1 VTSRTW
7 QSSSALERWARA
19 TEARRPP
26 LVLAGAAATVAAL
39 MVLPVAYLL
48 VRAAESGFAGLAT
61 VLQPRTLRVLGNSAL
76 LTAVVTLAAAVVA
89 VPLAWLTVRTDLPAR
104 RLWSVLTALPLT
116 IPSYVGAFAL
126 IAFFGPRGM
135 LQEWLAPLGVQRL
148 PEIYGFVGAAYAL
161 TLFTYPYLLLTVRA
175 GLLRLDPALEEV
187 ARSLGESRR
196 RVFWRVTLPSLRP
209 AMAAGAL
216 LVALYVLSD
225 FGAVSLLRFNSF
237 TRAIYLS
244 YQSSFDRSLAAW
256 LSLLLVLF
264 TILILLAEQHT
275 QTQARYYRQGTGVSR
290 RPQPIRLG
298 RWRWPALAFCA
309 TVVGLALVAP
319 VGVVLVWLV
328 RGVRAGNTL
337 HLAVL
342 ERAALHTA
350 LAAGLAAFTTVVAAL
365 PVAYLAVRYPGRLTG
380 LAERAAYV
388 GHGLPG
394 IVVALSL
401 VFFGANYATFLYQT
415 LPMLVFAYGVLFL
428 PQALGVLRSNLMQN
442 SPRLEEAARSLGLR
456 PIGVWWRV
464 TLPLLRPGML
474 AGAALVFLT
483 TAKELPATL
492 LLAPT
497 GFDTLATRIWS
508 AATEGFFARAA
519 APALILLVVSG
530 LSLFLLLSQEES
542 V

>member
-1 VTSRTW
+1 MTSRTW
-7 QSSSALERWARA
+7 RQTSSLERWARA
-19 TEARRPP
+19 SSPRRPP
-26 LVLAGAAATVAAL
+26 LVLTWAAAVVAGL
-39 MVLPVAYLL
+39 MLLPVVYLL
-48 VRAAESGFAGLAT
+48 VRAAESGFGGLAT
-61 VLQPRTLRVLGNSAL
+61 VLQPRTMRVLWNSVL

-89 VPLAWLTVRTDLPAR
+89 IPLAWLTVRTDLPAR

-135 LQEWLAPLGVQRL
+135 LQEWLAPFGVQRL

-175 GLLRLDPALEEV
+175 GLQRLDPALEEA

-209 AMAAGAL
+209 AIAAGAL

-225 FGAVSLLRFNSF
+225 FGAVSLLRFTSF

-256 LSLLLVLF
+256 LSLFLVAL
-264 TILILLAEQHT
+264 TILILVAEQHT

-319 VGVVLVWLV
+319 VSVVLVWLV

-337 HLAVL
+337 HLATL
-342 ERAALHTA
+342 ERAALNTA
-350 LAAGLAAFTTVVAAL
+350 LAAGLAALTAVLAAL
-365 PVAYLAVRYPGRLTG
+365 PIAYLAVRYPGRLTG
-380 LAERAAYV
+380 LAERVAYV

-401 VFFGANYATFLYQT
+401 VFFGANYARPLYQT
-415 LPMLVFAYGVLFL
+415 LPMLVFAYVVLFL
-428 PQALGVLRSNLMQN
+428 PQAVGVLRSNLMQN
-442 SPRLEEAARSLGLR
+442 SPRLEEAARSLGLK
-456 PIGVWWRV
+456 PVGVWWRV

-508 AATEGFFARAA
+508 AAAEGFFARAA

-542 V
+542 A